1 MTMFYDASWLDATG
15 RLLIVLSFVVAGLFN
30 LTPAATKQHIER
42 LAGFRVPFPRLAF
55 WIGIALQ
62 FTGCALV
69 LFGWHADVGVICLI
83 VFTVAATAIYHRF
96 WSKKDPMQRTISRI
110 TLVGNIAIVG
120 GLLLLLQNLR

>member
-1 MTMFYDASWLDATG
+1 MFYDASWLAATG
-15 RLLIVLSFVVAGLFN
+15 RLLIVFSFVVAGLCN
-30 LTPAATKQHIER
+30 LTRPAIKQHIER
-42 LAGFRVPFPRLAF
+42 LAGFHVPFPRLAF

-69 LFGWHADVGVICLI
+69 LVGWHADVGVICLI
-83 VFTVAATAIYHRF
+83 AFTVAATAIYHRF

-120 GLLLLLQNLR
+120 GLLLLLPNVR